1 MGEEEEVLNNLVD
14 IREDLTVAA
23 TMEDSIMDQ
32 ITMVGIIVEEI
43 TMEETKMEEIKMVEI
58 KMVEITMEDTKMEET
73 TVVEIKMEETTMEE
87 TIMVEITIISVLPS
101 IFVALTEAFPQARIY
116 KKI

>member
-1 MGEEEEVLNNLVD
+1 MEGITKVETGTMEETTTITNQGHVHLTMGEEEEVLNNLVD

-58 KMVEITMEDTKMEET
+58 TMEDTKMEET
-73 TVVEIKMEETTMEE
+73 TVVET
-87 TIMVEITIISVLPS
+87 
-101 IFVALTEAFPQARIY
+101 
-116 KKI
+116 